1 MEGTQISVREFADKV
16 LWMVRMSP
24 RRFRYGDDKI
34 FIYSAWALSHQT
46 PRFPK
51 MRLRMFKEL
60 LERACKEGLVYLGKA
75 DSNHLVPRDIM
86 RKSKLQWELDGIRMV
101 SNFIHI
107 T

>member
-1 MEGTQISVREFADKV
+1 MVGTQIGVMEFADKV
-16 LWMVRMSP
+16 LWMVRKSP

-60 LERACKEGLVYLGKA
+60 LEHACKEGLVYLGKINY
-75 DSNHLVPRDIM
+75 DHLAPRDIV
-86 RKSKLQWELDGIRMV
+86 RKSKLQWELDGVRMV